1 MTDIELKELRE
12 RNECRAREAIT
23 NLGSRYVCHP
33 ANAPSRLEPR
43 RSLLVASQLS
53 SRGAA

>member
-1 MTDIELKELRE
+1 MNDIELKELRE

-53 SRGAA
+53 SRIAP